1 MAFEIKIV
9 SKNGTEFESEVDSVT
24 LPAKDG
30 YITIL
35 KNHASLITS
44 LNPGTITARF
54 SGSKEKNIDIKGG
67 FSEINDNKLTVLIN
81 YNSSI
86 AKSDLIAC
94 EYLICDWS
102 HNTERLGW
110 LKDLGIKGEAVS
122 PMLLMSIEDNP
133 VRQLER
139 AKKYHQQF

>member
-9 SKNGTEFESEVDSVT
+9 SKNGLEFESEVDSVT

-44 LNPGTITARF
+44 LNPGTIIARF
-54 SGSKEKNIDIKGG
+54 SGSKEKNIDIQGG

-81 YNSSI
+81 
-86 AKSDLIAC
+86 
-94 EYLICDWS
+94 
-102 HNTERLGW
+102 
-110 LKDLGIKGEAVS
+110 
-122 PMLLMSIEDNP
+122 
-133 VRQLER
+133 
-139 AKKYHQQF
+139 

>member
-81 YNSSI
+81 
-86 AKSDLIAC
+86 
-94 EYLICDWS
+94 
-102 HNTERLGW
+102 
-110 LKDLGIKGEAVS
+110 
-122 PMLLMSIEDNP
+122 
-133 VRQLER
+133 
-139 AKKYHQQF
+139 